1 MSTVFKIAWRNIWR
15 NKLRTAVILTAIII
29 GVWSVIFMTSFTN
42 GMVSSYLDNAVQNET
57 SHIQLHHPAYL
68 KDKEIKYFIN
78 DVDQVSAQLKAK
90 EGIKSISVR
99 SITNAMLSTSK
110 GARGIKVKGI
120 DPVLENEVTA
130 IASKLKEGA
139 YFDDEKRNPI
149 LVSERLAKKLKVKL
163 RSKVILTFQDLT
175 GELAQASFRI
185 IGIFNTG
192 SAVVDEGNVFVRRT
206 DLNRLMGNPNV
217 NISPNDGEATTVNLD
232 NEDSNIAHEFAIML
246 HDNKEVDNI
255 ATSLSAQFP
264 NLNVETFRELAP
276 ELEMYETSMSLTG
289 IIVMTIFMLALI
301 FGIINTM
308 LMAVLERFKELGM
321 LMAVGMSKQKVFSM
335 IVLETLLLGLIAA
348 PIGLLLGYLTVS
360 ILGSTGIDLSSY
372 GKGIEEFGMS
382 TMVYP
387 LMNGELYW
395 QLALGVFITA
405 LLGSLYPA
413 WKAIKLK
420 PIEAIRKI

>member
-1 MSTVFKIAWRNIWR
+1 MGTVFKIAWRNIWR
-15 NKLRTAVILTAIII
+15 NKLRTAVILAAIII
-29 GVWSVIFMTSFTN
+29 GVWSVIFMTSFSN

-57 SHIQLHHPAYL
+57 SHIQIHNPAYL
-68 KDKEIKYFIN
+68 KDKEIKYFIK
-78 DVDQVSAQLKAK
+78 DVNAILPKLKAI
-90 EGIKSISVR
+90 EGIQSISVR

-110 GARGIKVKGI
+110 GARGIRVKGI
-120 DPVLENEVTA
+120 DPALENEVTA
-130 IASKLKEGA
+130 IATKIKEGD
-139 YFDDEKRNPI
+139 YFDDKKRNPV

-163 RSKVILTFQDLT
+163 RSKVVLTFQDLS

-192 SAVVDEGNVFVRRT
+192 SAAVDEGNVFIRRS

-217 NISPNDGEATTVNLD
+217 NISPNEGQATAVNFATE
-232 NEDSNIAHEFAIML
+232 NTNIAHELAIML
-246 HDNKEVDNI
+246 DDNKQVNDI
-255 ATSLSAQFP
+255 AANLSGQFP
-264 NLNVETFRELAP
+264 DLKVETFRELSP

-289 IIVMTIFMLALI
+289 IIVTTIFMLALI

-321 LMAVGMSKQKVFSM
+321 LMAVGMSKGKVFAM

-348 PIGLLLGYLTVS
+348 PIGLLLGWLTVK
-360 ILGSTGIDLSSY
+360 ILGSTGIDLSGY
-372 GKGIEEFGMS
+372 GQGIEEFGMS

-413 WKAIKLK
+413 FKAIKLK